1 MLTTEQQALRKNR
14 ITGSRVA
21 KLVTGS
27 EADILTLWEIMTGRR
42 EEDDLSNVW
51 PVYLGSH
58 TEDLHL
64 NWLERVW
71 GEPITRRGEFAQ
83 SAEHEWAGVT
93 LDGWRGG
100 CPVEVKHVG
109 GWEERAIAS
118 SQRYYPQCQWQAYC
132 CEAPGTSTSAII
144 EGAREPFVTY
154 LPRDDEHI
162 ADLVDRAGCIH
173 GVRRTAD
180 YVQPIAGSP
189 VTVTLPSQWRT
200 VDLATDTPN
209 WGGEMQTALD
219 EWQATVAEAK
229 RNEDAKASV
238 KKLLPEDVGLV
249 IAGGIQVKRAKNGAV
264 SIRGT

>member
-27 EADILTLWEIMTGRR
+27 EADVLALWEIMTGRR

-71 GEPITRRGEFAQ
+71 GEPITRRGEFVQ
-83 SAEHEWAGVT
+83 SSEHEWAGVT
-93 LDGWRGG
+93 LDGWRNG

-109 GWEERAIAS
+109 GREPRDRVIT
-118 SQRYYPQCQWQAYC
+118 RYYPQCQWQAYC
-132 CEAPGTSTSAII
+132 CDAPGVHLSII
-144 EGAREPFVTY
+144 EGANEPAVTY

-162 ADLVDRAGCIH
+162 ADLVDRADAFMAC
-173 GVRRTAD
+173 VYAD
-180 YVQPIAGSP
+180 VQPIAGAP

-209 WGGEMQTALD
+209 WKGEMQVALD
-219 EWQATVAEAK
+219 EWLVTVESAK

-264 SIRGT
+264 SIRSAA

>member
-27 EADILTLWEIMTGRR
+27 EADMLTLWEIMTGRR

-71 GEPITRRGEFAQ
+71 GEPITRRGEFVQ
-83 SAEHEWAGVT
+83 SSEHEWAGVT
-93 LDGWRGG
+93 LDGWRNG

-109 GWEERAIAS
+109 GREPRDRVIT
-118 SQRYYPQCQWQAYC
+118 RYYPQCQWQAYC
-132 CEAPGTSTSAII
+132 CDAPGVHLSII
-144 EGAREPFVTY
+144 EGANEPAVTY

-162 ADLVDRAGCIH
+162 ADLVDRADAFMAC
-173 GVRRTAD
+173 VYAD
-180 YVQPIAGSP
+180 VQPIAGSP

-209 WGGEMQTALD
+209 WKGEMQVALD
-219 EWQATVAEAK
+219 ECLVTVESAK

-264 SIRGT
+264 SIRSAA